1 MRAVQLVPA
10 ALVLVALGAIGG
22 VAQLGHPAAAPPPAS
37 SPAATR
43 QVPVTSAARACP
55 PAPGGGAAPVALLAG
70 GASATGPGQVELI
83 ALPPAGLPVRATG
96 PVRAQS
102 PGALS
107 LLTLPAAPA
116 ASRAKAKIGTPAAQ
130 GWSVAGDGTM
140 AQGMEAELT
149 QGSGLASVRCAEPGS
164 DLWFLGPGQA
174 NGGSQV
180 QLDLMN
186 VDSTA
191 ASVDVSVINDAGQAQ
206 VGGDDGITVPP
217 HQTVTESLSLVAHG
231 SSVLAIEV
239 HTSIGRV
246 AAAVSAESHG
256 TTSWLPGTAS
266 PSTRLVIPGV
276 PPSGSTAGLFVAD
289 PGTSTAKVTVTAITP
304 QGHIRPFGS
313 QSVDV
318 PGQSASYVALSPL
331 GGTTA
336 ALQLTSNVPITATVL
351 VPGSGPGVLTSAT
364 PPISELAIVAGNTS
378 GAGLAASVL
387 LSAPGAAARVRLTEI
402 APADRASAS
411 GTGAGGTSANGASR
425 SVTASQVVPVKAGR
439 TLAAAVTAP
448 KGARPGSAFAV
459 VITPLAGSGPVY
471 AARVETQDQ
480 KTVVSIIPAASAL
493 TTISL
498 RPVRDSYD
506 AIWPS

>member
-1 MRAVQLVPA
+1 
-10 ALVLVALGAIGG
+10 
-22 VAQLGHPAAAPPPAS
+22 
-37 SPAATR
+37 
-43 QVPVTSAARACP
+43 
-55 PAPGGGAAPVALLAG
+55 
-70 GASATGPGQVELI
+70 
-83 ALPPAGLPVRATG
+83 
-96 PVRAQS
+96 
-102 PGALS
+102 
-107 LLTLPAAPA
+107 
-116 ASRAKAKIGTPAAQ
+116 
-130 GWSVAGDGTM
+130 
-140 AQGMEAELT
+140 
-149 QGSGLASVRCAEPGS
+149 
-164 DLWFLGPGQA
+164 
-174 NGGSQV
+174 
-180 QLDLMN
+180 
-186 VDSTA
+186 
-191 ASVDVSVINDAGQAQ
+191 
-206 VGGDDGITVPP
+206 
-217 HQTVTESLSLVAHG
+217 
-231 SSVLAIEV
+231 VLAIEV

-364 PPISELAIVAGNTS
+364 PPISELA
-378 GAGLAASVL
+378 
-387 LSAPGAAARVRLTEI
+387 
-402 APADRASAS
+402 
-411 GTGAGGTSANGASR
+411 
-425 SVTASQVVPVKAGR
+425 SQVVSVKAGR
-439 TLAAAVTAP
+439 TLAAPVKAP
-448 KGARPGSAFAV
+448 KGARHGSAFAV